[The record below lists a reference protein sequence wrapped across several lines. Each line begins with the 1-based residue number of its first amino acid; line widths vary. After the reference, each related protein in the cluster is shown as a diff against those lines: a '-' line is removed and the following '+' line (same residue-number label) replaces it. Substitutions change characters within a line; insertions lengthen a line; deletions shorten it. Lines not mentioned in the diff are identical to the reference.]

1 MNQTASSTKNTLTY
15 CSYTTIHGR
24 NTLANT
30 LALLSAEPDS
40 LQFLRNNMIHV
51 FDMAEIDHEDT
62 LYPIPQVK
70 ALLCHVVVAVVVS
83 AGVLV

>member
-1 MNQTASSTKNTLTY
+1 MNQTESSTKKTFTCCSNT
-15 CSYTTIHGR
+15 TTHGQ

-30 LALLSAEPDS
+30 LALLPAEPDS

-51 FDMAEIDHEDT
+51 FDMAQIDHEDT

-70 ALLCHVVVAVVVS
+70 ALLCHVVVAVAVR